1 MQTLFCLMLS
11 QRSFEISSLFQ
22 NSFFICFSVWWISL
36 LCLPFCYFFLL
47 PHPICYWNPLVYFSL
62 QLQLLFGIF
71 NFLYNFVAVLT
82 VLIRSS
88 SQFGEHLYYHQASLT
103 GRLLISILF
112 SSISKVLACF
122 GWNILSPYF
131 AYFLCLLLYIR

>member
-1 MQTLFCLMLS
+1 M
-11 QRSFEISSLFQ
+11 
-22 NSFFICFSVWWISL
+22 
-36 LCLPFCYFFLL
+36 
-47 PHPICYWNPLVYFSL
+47 YFSL

-71 NFLYNFVAVLT
+71 NFLYNFVAVLI
-82 VLIRSS
+82 VLIRSY